1 MISVRADVKISGR
14 EPKFV
19 EISKPIQL
27 TCQYNASP
35 PASGVQWEKSGSV
48 ITQNGRVN
56 ITQLT
61 ASQSQLLISS
71 STIQDEGSYT
81 CVITNSVGN
90 SSFTTSV
97 IIQGMFFLNDVQ

>member
-35 PASGVQWEKSGSV
+35 PASASGVQWEKSGSV

-61 ASQSQLLISS
+61 ASQSQLLILS

-81 CVITNSVGN
+81 CIITNSVGN

-97 IIQGMFFLNDVQ
+97 IIQGMFF